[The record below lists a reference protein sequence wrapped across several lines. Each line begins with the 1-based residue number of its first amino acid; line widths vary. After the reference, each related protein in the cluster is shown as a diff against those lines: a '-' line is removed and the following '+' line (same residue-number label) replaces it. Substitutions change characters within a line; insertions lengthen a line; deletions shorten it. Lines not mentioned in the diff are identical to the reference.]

1 VTFIYLVSAGPVEE
15 DITESVETDLGRA
28 FGFATRR
35 IDPLEEPAY
44 AYDPR
49 RRQYASSLIL
59 GRLMGMIPRDAI
71 RLLALTEK
79 DLFIPV
85 LSFIFGQAQLQGQVA
100 IVSLARLRQEFYGLA
115 PVKSL
120 LRARAGKEAIHEVGH
135 TLGLVHCPDRTC
147 AMSLSTNIR
156 QVDIKRM
163 EFCSSCDILVR
174 ESAKMIQKKTA
185 GSDCAEGKR

>member
-1 VTFIYLVSAGPVEE
+1 MPTTAPQTVCF
-15 DITESVETDLGRA
+15 ES
-28 FGFATRR
+28 
-35 IDPLEEPAY
+35 
-44 AYDPR
+44 DPR
-49 RRQYASSLIL
+49 SAD
-59 GRLMGMIPRDAI
+59 GDDPRDAI
-71 RLLALTEK
+71 RLLALTER
-79 DLFIPV
+79 IS
-85 LSFIFGQAQLQGQVA
+85 SFPTQLHFRAGPIAGQVA

-174 ESAKMIQKKTA
+174 ESAKMIQKRPQVRLR
-185 GSDCAEGKR
+185 GGKEMKRTGRY